1 MTDQPDS
8 FTFDQWGVV
17 EPHVELDR
25 IAANETI
32 FSLGNGLLGLRGTFD
47 ENRCVYH
54 VGTYVNGFYETEP
67 IIYGEIAY
75 GFAKKKQRML
85 NVTDGSVIELY
96 LDDEPFDLS
105 TGTIRAYERRLD
117 LRHGNMVRSVHWE
130 SPSGKRI
137 VLTMKRLVSFTRQHV
152 AALDWQLHTV
162 DKDAVVTIVS
172 GLAAHGKPEVGHE
185 DPRVGAALTKNALIL
200 RNKRLG
206 EYQGSLRHITRNTH
220 FSIVAKMAH
229 QLQTECQHK
238 AIEQKAMQEISHRFH
253 IWAEAGKEIRLTK
266 YLSYFT
272 SHRDESRKMFYQ
284 ARREVHKAWV
294 TGFDGLLS
302 EQDEFLSEFW
312 SHSDVRIEG
321 DPAVQQSIRF
331 NLFHLLQA
339 AGRNGRT
346 GIGAKG
352 LTGEG
357 YEGHYFWDT
366 EIYALPFFTYTMP
379 EIARKLLEF
388 RYNTLGQARERA
400 RELHLKG
407 ALYPW
412 RTING
417 EEASAYFPAGTAQ
430 FHINADIMYGVRK
443 YLDATGDT
451 DFLLNCAAEMA
462 FETARLWVDLGD
474 YIEGKGFCL
483 NEVTGPNEYTAMVN
497 NNVYTNVMARDNL
510 SFATQTAETMQRDY
524 QEQFDDLSDRMG
536 LHTEEITR
544 WKRAAAEMYIP
555 FDKKRGLYPQD
566 DSFFDKAVWDFE
578 NTPEERYPL
587 LLYYHPLTIYR
598 HQVLKQPDLVM
609 GMFLQG
615 AHFTREEK
623 RKNFDYYDPLT
634 TGDSSLSP
642 CIQCIVAAE
651 VGYTELAY
659 EYFMKTCRIDLDDIN
674 RNVKDGVH
682 TAAMAG
688 TWLSLVYGFAG
699 MRDYN
704 GVLSFQPFLPA
715 SWSRLAFR
723 IRMKGQQIEVD
734 LESNKVTYRLLSGE
748 ELRFFHIDR
757 EVYLHPDEPAVFLLR
772 DENERAV

>member
-1 MTDQPDS
+1 
-8 FTFDQWGVV
+8 
-17 EPHVELDR
+17 
-25 IAANETI
+25 
-32 FSLGNGLLGLRGTFD
+32 
-47 ENRCVYH
+47 
-54 VGTYVNGFYETEP
+54 
-67 IIYGEIAY
+67 
-75 GFAKKKQRML
+75 
-85 NVTDGSVIELY
+85 
-96 LDDEPFDLS
+96 
-105 TGTIRAYERRLD
+105 
-117 LRHGNMVRSVHWE
+117 
-130 SPSGKRI
+130 
-137 VLTMKRLVSFTRQHV
+137 
-152 AALDWQLHTV
+152 
-162 DKDAVVTIVS
+162 
-172 GLAAHGKPEVGHE
+172 
-185 DPRVGAALTKNALIL
+185 
-200 RNKRLG
+200 
-206 EYQGSLRHITRNTH
+206 
-220 FSIVAKMAH
+220 
-229 QLQTECQHK
+229 
-238 AIEQKAMQEISHRFH
+238 
-253 IWAEAGKEIRLTK
+253 
-266 YLSYFT
+266 
-272 SHRDESRKMFYQ
+272 
-284 ARREVHKAWV
+284 
-294 TGFDGLLS
+294 
-302 EQDEFLSEFW
+302 
-312 SHSDVRIEG
+312 
-321 DPAVQQSIRF
+321 
-331 NLFHLLQA
+331 
-339 AGRNGRT
+339 
-346 GIGAKG
+346 
-352 LTGEG
+352 
-357 YEGHYFWDT
+357 
-366 EIYALPFFTYTMP
+366 MP

-443 YLDATGDT
+443 YLDATGDI

-483 NEVTGPNEYTAMVN
+483 KEVTGPNEYTAMVN